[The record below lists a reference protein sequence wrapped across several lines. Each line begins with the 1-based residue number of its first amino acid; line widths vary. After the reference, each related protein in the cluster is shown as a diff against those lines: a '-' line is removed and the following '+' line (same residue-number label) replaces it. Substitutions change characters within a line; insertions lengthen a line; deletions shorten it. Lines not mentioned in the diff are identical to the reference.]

1 MSTLPTDSTIDC
13 SACLTSPLAPVL
25 DWTEQDEKKTFYED
39 DDVTLVVPYSS
50 QGGQPTLI
58 EWAQGDHPI
67 YGNRFR
73 AVNRDGRTELN
84 IRRIRRD
91 DGGRYSVSASNES
104 GYSTAKFELS
114 VDSQV
119 PDAPTFIRRLHDIA
133 VKVGTRAR
141 LLVEVRSP
149 TEIQIHWYR
158 NDRKLEENKTYRPQ
172 HEGNFYYIDLSSVS
186 LLDSGRWTC
195 RAENAAGRSH
205 CSCEVSILI
214 PKAYKAPF
222 FTKELEAILTEL
234 GTVSLECKVMGIPTP
249 QLIWYKDNKR
259 IKAGDIFALTAN
271 PKDPSSLGTYTCEAV
286 NCMGAAFSTSRVIA
300 RGHQTSFDEDSPYN
314 SLLPPGP
321 PPTFIKEME
330 NAKAKIGASALLECQ
345 VLVPPWPRSIYW
357 YNKEGVVE
365 ASDKYHIMADGLGG
379 YSIEINYLEAVD
391 DGEWK
396 CVATSAT
403 GVKQFSA
410 AYVHVQMPKNYRKP
424 RFVESLK
431 AVMTEDGL
439 VSFECKVV
447 GFPTPTLQWFKD
459 NEELKPGDVYQL
471 TGTSSLG
478 SYSCV
483 AKNVMGQAES
493 STQLTIEDIRNHLSE
508 EDKLLLLS
516 NNKAPKFI
524 EGLKSSQATVN
535 EEFKF
540 TVQVS
545 ISPEP
550 KVSWYRDDQQVVE
563 SDNVK
568 MLKETLG
575 LCHLKIHKLEMTDQ
589 AEWKCIATNDFG
601 QSITT
606 CFLKLNVPKH
616 YKKPKFLE
624 ELKAVLSEG
633 GAVNLE
639 CKVIGVPQ
647 PTLKWFKDG
656 RELKA
661 GDIHKIISGED
672 GTCCLGM
679 YTCEAHNCM
688 GTTTSSAALLG
699 FEDKSQI
706 EKIDEGK
713 KSMIVKDPSLSTI
726 QEEGTSE
733 IYDTPMASIEER
745 EISFS
750 FDGKEVSVSLYETPD
765 LTEEEAIKVVE
776 MYADELSEHISE
788 KNMIE
793 LPPLRFTK
801 ESSRSQNIQ
810 MEAVVIDVPHKGSI
824 EDDDLRTDAGLDDIS
839 EDVMS
844 PKTTFESFD
853 TPVDDIPFDVIN
865 SEFLEKTLS
874 GYLDENKSETLAEML
889 PPVKPPRK
897 KDTTDRS
904 KSKSSDKSSKS
915 DPNEQ
920 FLDALSEDPTQVTNK
935 TSKTS
940 FETAKDNSTQKDDRS
955 KEKEE
960 PSPNKDSKSSS
971 KKNTKKAATVEPKVV
986 DQNTRDDDSL
996 QEFERQKL
1004 TNVITEKE
1012 IIEHKVESTNAG
1024 SKTKRSK
1031 KGSESSEK
1039 EDDSLIEYEKRKS
1052 IIVQTSTEKKKKS
1065 PEKSSVDSKGSRK
1078 NSADIMSNSS
1088 SSEGSEKRVGKNKS
1102 EENTKQKGNKPKRK
1116 LKSTESHS
1124 ESRKAMSSP
1133 ETGIS
1138 EYNASDDL
1146 EESDMKTSAAEQ
1158 QASLPTD
1165 MSIETEGDSAI
1176 EKTEMTVFDSL
1187 KHSLREIESNLG
1199 EVEKQITSNEN
1210 QQSSKE
1216 IMHTLIQPL
1225 KEIEKGLEFIEREVD
1240 IEAIRQYPETE
1251 TRIGSNILEALS
1263 QPIQEFELN
1272 LSKIDN
1278 ESNQSLVMAFAPALQ
1293 ELHREMALLQQQQAC
1308 FESTEDIVSVANSF
1322 SPKLLEVEGGVEQS
1336 VSTIKEE
1343 VSELSD
1349 ITIPN
1354 FEKAQ
1359 TYEVQVKV
1367 IEPLAISIPKVLED
1381 DTFSK
1386 ESMPSSSITNVT
1398 NINENEKECNE
1409 ETLIEIR
1416 SKNMNNNKE
1425 SDNGKPRKIQSDE
1438 KSVSSEA
1445 SESIKS
1451 SKSAT
1456 TVDITLQKL
1465 IKYANRINTSLSRIQ
1480 EYLHEAR
1487 TDEEKQTLQDL
1498 ITFIQ
1503 PLKDLQSITLNS
1515 VSEIMTNEQL
1525 NAFENEEVVSKL
1537 LTLVEKPTEMLDL
1550 TVGSIQSICDE
1561 LNNPC
1566 MYGQLKNMLKKL
1578 NKNKNE
1584 VQTMVKLIENLSPF
1598 TKLEKLSKPVENFI
1612 IIFKNIEYYNENV
1625 LQDGVDILKNIDRTS
1640 ETIANCLNTMEKC
1653 VDDEKSYKKR
1663 KKILSLLNLQKPIM
1677 DLNNEI
1683 KTIEDT
1689 IITTDSVNRIDK
1701 NIAVIAGN
1709 EVYQIIQN
1717 VSTPLQMLRMESSV
1731 TQHHI
1736 ELDEYGSIS
1745 EKEDNFSLVNLIDS
1759 LKSIQ
1764 NSVSLFHDTIVCK
1777 APKDEKDIT
1786 TNDLLL
1792 ALKIIT
1798 NPLNELCTK
1807 LIQTEDLV
1815 LKNATV
1821 ISDPNLGIR
1830 MVTKSVNELAS
1841 LLERSESGNQIT
1853 NLMGILK
1860 EPLNIVEDKLILIN
1874 EQVHDH
1880 DKHILNMN
1888 MLRLLSEPFNELQ
1901 KKLIFL
1907 EKEVAKVD
1915 SKSFQAHIN
1924 DVLHPIQELKRTL
1937 LVIQDQV
1944 SFEYGTE
1951 PASIE
1956 YNIITLQSLVQPLLK
1971 LKQSFLTIQDIQDN
1985 TDTTNE
1991 REDSKFRSQEKPS
2004 IEDIKTTDH
2013 SKETTY
2019 EKSVVCPDNVCQ
2031 RAMPDDDMSCKNFME
2046 INVNAEVLNKHVS
2059 IVKRMKT
2066 KLKSIR
2072 KNFLT
2077 DKATLAALD
2086 TLKHHLCQFE
2096 DNLSES
2102 EFLKNIYDLNQSLK
2116 SLNTFIDLKN
2126 QGCFGILR
2134 PEIDDVINYY
2144 EIFVSKK
2151 SNLLEADLQESINL
2165 LNNLYIKFDV
2175 FDDKLTNEKQNLTG
2189 DDSCQLS
2196 EAIVSKLRETLQ
2208 VMDSIKNDDNE
2219 IILKVNLVK
2228 SLTPPLER
2236 LQITFEEKLENKN
2249 MDEINTIMNDS
2260 FQEFKNA
2267 LLQIIDRREFKYESE
2282 LIPMISNVKQITES
2296 IQQTND
2302 IDENK
2307 AVLSKIRVMLDD
2319 KENEYSL
2326 SQVSVS
2332 ENSMYIID
2340 KISKSL
2346 NDLDKENSKIQ
2357 RIIEKQVREEE
2368 KLVNI
2373 ENLIEPSNE
2382 LIKSI
2387 NQINHTE
2394 GDLLKTLIEPIE
2406 TVKEAICEIR
2416 NQSNDNQGYIDINDT
2431 KNKHIMK
2438 NITRS
2443 ISDLKTVLEIM
2454 QSQIESSE
2462 DMAGTLEDM
2471 TNLEALANHLQELK
2485 DKLVIVM
2492 KDTPLL
2498 ELSKYPQND
2507 ITRKVFEIIL
2517 KPVEDLN
2524 QGLMKIENYALEPVV
2539 NEWTAREVLKG
2550 ITKPIEDLLIGI
2562 STIKHSFPMS
2572 ELIKIPTLDLI
2583 EKMIKPLECVEKG
2596 IAALTIKEFPDD
2608 RFSDEDSYMSEGTT
2622 LASISEITNEEASMG
2637 YDTVLEPTLQK
2648 KPITS
2653 VSDSSTEHCVYSP
2666 KELQKVL
2673 REKTLSPQ
2681 NSKSEEEEITKKEDL
2696 SIREQ
2701 KSKIGTAFME
2711 ENTSLKSITSLI
2723 FDKPTNDNKDDSES
2737 DTILLKSPKDDYTT
2751 IKHIDLETTS
2761 QNLQVGEVKVL
2772 SHKAE
2777 LINSLVKQE
2786 SIIHKILEVSEPQKP
2801 ITKDIKTH
2809 LSQKLEIIKEILVTE
2824 RKINENLNSESESIL
2839 DNSSQEFKSAQALSA
2854 QEKQILMDE
2863 IKVIENLCNKKEI
2876 QIENVKHADT
2886 QFAESKE
2893 VINLQKKAQV
2903 IECVLN
2909 TDTTESDINRKLDDK
2924 MSQSE
2929 QLLSITESPLF
2940 VQTFKL
2946 NESQAQ
2952 FLSQK
2957 AELIDSLVKKEYVI
2971 NEILK
2976 ISKALKP
2983 IPIELK
2989 SHLAQKAEIIEHL
3002 LNTEEVLEQKLHS
3015 NAEENDALLEFQS
3028 AQALSLEDKEKLK
3041 NEIKVIE
3048 NLCEKKGMK
3057 IENLQ
3062 AAESGFEQTH
3072 EIEDLVKKAMVIEGV
3087 LNKHMELVGEDG
3099 LKSIALKT
3107 PENIVNNKN
3116 TLIETSVDKTQTL
3129 NISQE
3134 QALAHKAELI
3144 DSLVKKE
3151 SILNEMIQVSEAQ
3164 KPLTTELKSHL
3175 TEKAE
3180 IIKEIF
3186 KAEERVDK
3194 EIIKTSEQNQN
3205 KELEQLKAAQA
3216 LTPADKEKLLNEVQV
3231 IENICNK
3238 TGIKIEVLQQAEAQ
3252 FAKSHEVESLLEKA
3266 EVIEKMLQ
3274 KENIENNK
3282 HTLIETHVVVD
3293 KPHKLNVTQEQAL
3306 AHKRRK

>member
-706 EKIDEGK
+706 EKVDEGK

-3134 QALAHKAELI
+3134 QALAHKDELI
-3144 DSLVKKE
+3144 DCMIINNCTTIIRLLLRRTLNPRPSARTSPIITR
-3151 SILNEMIQVSEAQ
+3151 SISRHIIITITIII
-3164 KPLTTELKSHL
+3164 TT
-3175 TEKAE
+3175 
-3180 IIKEIF
+3180 F
-3186 KAEERVDK
+3186 
-3194 EIIKTSEQNQN
+3194 
-3205 KELEQLKAAQA
+3205 
-3216 LTPADKEKLLNEVQV
+3216 
-3231 IENICNK
+3231 
-3238 TGIKIEVLQQAEAQ
+3238 
-3252 FAKSHEVESLLEKA
+3252 
-3266 EVIEKMLQ
+3266 
-3274 KENIENNK
+3274 
-3282 HTLIETHVVVD
+3282 
-3293 KPHKLNVTQEQAL
+3293 
-3306 AHKRRK
+3306 

>member
-1 MSTLPTDSTIDC
+1 
-13 SACLTSPLAPVL
+13 
-25 DWTEQDEKKTFYED
+25 
-39 DDVTLVVPYSS
+39 
-50 QGGQPTLI
+50 
-58 EWAQGDHPI
+58 
-67 YGNRFR
+67 
-73 AVNRDGRTELN
+73 
-84 IRRIRRD
+84 
-91 DGGRYSVSASNES
+91 
-104 GYSTAKFELS
+104 
-114 VDSQV
+114 
-119 PDAPTFIRRLHDIA
+119 
-133 VKVGTRAR
+133 
-141 LLVEVRSP
+141 
-149 TEIQIHWYR
+149 
-158 NDRKLEENKTYRPQ
+158 
-172 HEGNFYYIDLSSVS
+172 
-186 LLDSGRWTC
+186 
-195 RAENAAGRSH
+195 
-205 CSCEVSILI
+205 
-214 PKAYKAPF
+214 
-222 FTKELEAILTEL
+222 
-234 GTVSLECKVMGIPTP
+234 
-249 QLIWYKDNKR
+249 
-259 IKAGDIFALTAN
+259 
-271 PKDPSSLGTYTCEAV
+271 
-286 NCMGAAFSTSRVIA
+286 
-300 RGHQTSFDEDSPYN
+300 
-314 SLLPPGP
+314 
-321 PPTFIKEME
+321 
-330 NAKAKIGASALLECQ
+330 
-345 VLVPPWPRSIYW
+345 
-357 YNKEGVVE
+357 
-365 ASDKYHIMADGLGG
+365 
-379 YSIEINYLEAVD
+379 
-391 DGEWK
+391 
-396 CVATSAT
+396 
-403 GVKQFSA
+403 
-410 AYVHVQMPKNYRKP
+410 
-424 RFVESLK
+424 
-431 AVMTEDGL
+431 
-439 VSFECKVV
+439 
-447 GFPTPTLQWFKD
+447 
-459 NEELKPGDVYQL
+459 
-471 TGTSSLG
+471 
-478 SYSCV
+478 
-483 AKNVMGQAES
+483 
-493 STQLTIEDIRNHLSE
+493 
-508 EDKLLLLS
+508 
-516 NNKAPKFI
+516 
-524 EGLKSSQATVN
+524 
-535 EEFKF
+535 
-540 TVQVS
+540 
-545 ISPEP
+545 
-550 KVSWYRDDQQVVE
+550 
-563 SDNVK
+563 
-568 MLKETLG
+568 
-575 LCHLKIHKLEMTDQ
+575 
-589 AEWKCIATNDFG
+589 
-601 QSITT
+601 
-606 CFLKLNVPKH
+606 
-616 YKKPKFLE
+616 
-624 ELKAVLSEG
+624 
-633 GAVNLE
+633 
-639 CKVIGVPQ
+639 
-647 PTLKWFKDG
+647 
-656 RELKA
+656 
-661 GDIHKIISGED
+661 
-672 GTCCLGM
+672 
-679 YTCEAHNCM
+679 
-688 GTTTSSAALLG
+688 
-699 FEDKSQI
+699 
-706 EKIDEGK
+706 
-713 KSMIVKDPSLSTI
+713 
-726 QEEGTSE
+726 
-733 IYDTPMASIEER
+733 
-745 EISFS
+745 
-750 FDGKEVSVSLYETPD
+750 
-765 LTEEEAIKVVE
+765 
-776 MYADELSEHISE
+776 
-788 KNMIE
+788 
-793 LPPLRFTK
+793 
-801 ESSRSQNIQ
+801 
-810 MEAVVIDVPHKGSI
+810 
-824 EDDDLRTDAGLDDIS
+824 
-839 EDVMS
+839 
-844 PKTTFESFD
+844 
-853 TPVDDIPFDVIN
+853 
-865 SEFLEKTLS
+865 
-874 GYLDENKSETLAEML
+874 ML

-3282 HTLIETHVVVD
+3282 QTLIETHVVVD